1 LNVAEADPWPDPI
14 DLKEV
19 LNELVTEIN
28 RYAVL
33 SKHADTAIVLWI
45 AHTYVY
51 DAGDISPFLFL
62 TSPEKRCGK
71 STVLIFLLGLV
82 NRPMVASNI
91 SPSSIFRVIEACRPT
106 LLIDEADTFFNENEE
121 LRGVMNSGHTKPLAY
136 VIRTVDIGGG
146 VFEPRQFSTWAPK
159 AVAGIRRLADTFED
173 RSVIVELKRKLPG
186 EHTERIAKF
195 NGATIRRKLT
205 RWARDNF
212 EAIKCADPQL
222 PARVYNRLADNWL
235 PLLAITELA
244 GAEWTDRATKAL
256 LSGMDNDSRTESAGV
271 MLLSDLRALFNERP
285 DPAYLATQ
293 DILEYLHV
301 MDDRPWSAF
310 GKFPKPI
317 TSEAMARLLKPFKI
331 KPGQINEINAR
342 GYYLDDLK
350 DAFDRYIPK
359 KIPLTPIRGGLTC
372 IPA

>member
-1 LNVAEADPWPDPI
+1 
-14 DLKEV
+14 
-19 LNELVTEIN
+19 
-28 RYAVL
+28 
-33 SKHADTAIVLWI
+33 
-45 AHTYVY
+45 
-51 DAGDISPFLFL
+51 
-62 TSPEKRCGK
+62 
-71 STVLIFLLGLV
+71 
-82 NRPMVASNI
+82 
-91 SPSSIFRVIEACRPT
+91 
-106 LLIDEADTFFNENEE
+106 LIDEADTFFNENEE
-121 LRGVMNSGHTKPLAY
+121 LRGVMNSGHTKQLAY

-173 RSVIVELKRKLPG
+173 RSIIVELKRKLPG

-222 PARVYNRLADNWL
+222 PAGVYNRLADNWL

-285 DPAYLATQ
+285 DPAYLATR
-293 DILEYLHV
+293 DILEYLHD

-310 GKFPKPI
+310 GKFLKPI
-317 TSEAMARLLKPFKI
+317 TSEGMARLLKPFKI
-331 KPGQINEINAR
+331 KPGQISEINAR
-342 GYYLDDLK
+342 GYYLKDLK
-350 DAFDRYIPK
+350 DTFDRYIPK
-359 KIPLTPIRGGLTC
+359 KIPLTPIGEGDNLHTC
-372 IPA
+372 INQDETRVTENSNLHKVNQTNAGTDPPVGAPDKEVCRYASRKGEDIDINDVSSPAQSDGHEINTVDGAV